1 MNPYVLE
8 YHSSQSSSGLSPHPF
23 IGRMIRGVNVLPR
36 THPHTNS
43 TIITLD
49 QDSPRVSQPSHLK
62 TQLYQHQLA
71 SIHQLQQLE
80 HHKSITI
87 DLSFIESNLTK
98 YLKQV
103 KLPITMGVI
112 NDNVGHGKTNIAL
125 GFISHKPLPDH
136 SVFQFHVGDSN
147 KTTVELDI
155 PSSCVAPVNVIVVPP
170 SLVDQWIGELSC
182 TTLDYCVVRSMDDV
196 ARIVQ
201 DHYTDAQ
208 LYKFTIDIDVGSEYM
223 YTNDGKGEVYDIV
236 SHISALK
243 SSLFHKHVVIT
254 IPSAYSQLVHVM
266 RSCDYDIFAR
276 VFIDDLDDLSTTD
289 SFAKYT
295 FAMFTWIISAT
306 LTQYDVKDHNCAFV
320 KSQEAFVQESIKLPK
335 INHVMVRTSIDR
347 FVNSISE
354 YIPSNVMSLINAG
367 NIQGAIKKLNC
378 GVDTTD
384 NIIQVIT
391 RITRAELNRVNAK
404 IASYTAMLSTHKHV
418 DPICNSTRL
427 KLQHLKATSSRL
439 QDKITHIQT
448 KIKDMLADDCMICM
462 CECTDPVVVKCC
474 NTVMCF
480 ACLMKSINNSYH
492 RCPMCRCKI
501 GNDDYTC
508 IIKDANTKPVLQ
520 HASVQF
526 DQCSKLD
533 CLQRI
538 LTHIIA
544 VDSDARV
551 IICSDHDETFDNMI
565 NLNIDACQLISSS
578 NVTDVLHDFQVG
590 EFKVL
595 FLNSQNYG
603 KGLNIQFANYV
614 ILYHAM
620 DVATE
625 TQVIG
630 RAQRP
635 ARTTPLVVIHLRDA
649 NEANVTNAN
658 LVTCDTDLCKLI
670 TDSNSIN

>member
-1 MNPYVLE
+1 MNPHQL
-8 YHSSQSSSGLSPHPF
+8 F
-23 IGRMIRGVNVLPR
+23 GRTIRVTNARPYMLPR
-36 THPHTNS
+36 ANS

-49 QDSPRVSQPSHLK
+49 QDSPRASQPRHLK

-71 SIHQLQQLE
+71 SIHQLQHLE
-80 HHKSITI
+80 HHKSVAI
-87 DLSFIESNLTK
+87 DLSSVESNLTK
-98 YLKQV
+98 YLKHV
-103 KLPITMGVI
+103 KLPIKMGVI

-136 SVFQFHVGDSN
+136 SLFQYHVGDSN
-147 KTTVELDI
+147 KATVELDI
-155 PSSCVAPVNVIVVPP
+155 PSSHVAPVNVIVVPP

-201 DHYTDAQ
+201 DHNRSAQ
-208 LYKFTIDIDVGSEYM
+208 LYKFAIDIDTGSEYM
-223 YTNDGKGEVYDIV
+223 YTNDGKGEVYDIS
-236 SHISALK
+236 SHINALK
-243 SSLFHKHVVIT
+243 SSLFRKHVIIT

-276 VFIDDLDDLSTTD
+276 VFIDDLDLSITD
-289 SFAKYT
+289 SFSKYT

-306 LTQYDVKDHNCAFV
+306 LTQYNVKDHSCAFV
-320 KSQEAFVQESIKLPK
+320 KSQAAFVQESIELPK

-391 RITRAELNRVNAK
+391 RITRAELNQAIAK
-404 IASYTAMLSTHKHV
+404 IASYTAMLSTLELD

-427 KLQHLKATSSRL
+427 KLQHLKATSSRF
-439 QDKITHIQT
+439 QDKITNIQT
-448 KIKDMLADDCMICM
+448 KIKEMLADDCVICM

-480 ACLMKSINNSYH
+480 ACLMKSIDNAFH
-492 RCPMCRCKI
+492 RCPMCRRKI

-508 IIKDANTKPVLQ
+508 IIKDVNTKPVLR

-526 DQCSKLD
+526 DQCSKLE
-533 CLQRI
+533 CLERI
-538 LTHIIA
+538 VTHIMA
-544 VDSDARV
+544 VDSEARV

-565 NLNIDACQLISSS
+565 NLNIDACQLTSSS

-635 ARTTPLVVIHLRDA
+635 VRTTPLNVIYLRDA
-649 NEANVTNAN
+649 NEANVTHAN
-658 LVTCDTDLCKLI
+658 LVTCDTDLSKLATI
-670 TDSNSIN
+670 FNSIN